1 MTAASHAVQF
11 VNEVA
16 VMPAGVEVENKLD
29 SSDREDNGR
38 EATEPPP
45 SMEHGMQI
53 FIFALRMEA
62 CHAGKA
68 T

>member
-1 MTAASHAVQF
+1 
-11 VNEVA
+11 
-16 VMPAGVEVENKLD
+16 MPAGVEVENKLD